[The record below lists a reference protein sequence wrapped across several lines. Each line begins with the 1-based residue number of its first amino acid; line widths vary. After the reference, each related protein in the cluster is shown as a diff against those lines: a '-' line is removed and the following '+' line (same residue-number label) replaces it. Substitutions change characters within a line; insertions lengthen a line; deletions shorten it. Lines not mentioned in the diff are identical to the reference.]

1 MLGGKAPGA
10 RWKRRCDFG
19 FSFRVWHRT
28 IIAAA
33 NGGFRVAELFLHQ
46 SKMKIGCAKFLHVKY
61 NRRITVAGVN
71 ESLARIETLRRKFRR
86 VA

>member
-1 MLGGKAPGA
+1 MQMMRGGKTSGA

-33 NGGFRVAELFLHQ
+33 NGGFRVAELFFA
-46 SKMKIGCAKFLHVKY
+46 SIKMKTGYAK
-61 NRRITVAGVN
+61 A
-71 ESLARIETLRRKFRR
+71 
-86 VA
+86 